1 MKIGIFDSGIG
12 GTTVLKELLD
22 FLPGEQYIYYSDSKN
37 NPYGTKSRAEI
48 QKLSL
53 DATEFLLRKDCE
65 IIVIACNTASAEAA
79 DFLRERFK
87 DIPIFAI
94 QPAIKQVYDTA
105 NFEKTTL
112 VMATGAT
119 LGSDKF
125 KELVKEYPVKNLVT
139 VDCNGL
145 ARLIEIGDKKRTKE
159 FLEEKL
165 TPYKGQVSNV
175 VLGCTHYPLVAKDI
189 RKILGKDT
197 KFFNGARGLARNLAE
212 FLGNKKSPDGS
223 GEIEFYD
230 SNGEFASR
238 AFAHEFAFPLTF
250 TGS

>member
-12 GTTVLKELLD
+12 GITVLKELLE

-37 NPYGTKSRAEI
+37 NPYGTKSHAEI

-53 DATEFLLRKDCE
+53 DATNFLLEKGCE

-79 DFLRERFK
+79 DFLRKRFK
-87 DIPIFAI
+87 DVPIFAI
-94 QPAIKQVYDTA
+94 QPAIKQVHDTA
-105 NFEKTTL
+105 DFKKTTL

-125 KELVKEYPVKNLVT
+125 KELIKEYPVKNLVAL
-139 VDCNGL
+139 DCNGL
-145 ARLIEIGDKKRTKE
+145 ARLIETGDKKGTVE

-165 TPYKGQVSNV
+165 TPYKGQVENV

-189 RKILGKDT
+189 RKILGRDI

-212 FLGNKKSPDGS
+212 FLGDKKSPS
-223 GEIEFYD
+223 SCREIEFCD
-230 SNGEFASR
+230 SNGASMVSELR
-238 AFAHEFAFPLTF
+238 SL
-250 TGS
+250 SDLSLW